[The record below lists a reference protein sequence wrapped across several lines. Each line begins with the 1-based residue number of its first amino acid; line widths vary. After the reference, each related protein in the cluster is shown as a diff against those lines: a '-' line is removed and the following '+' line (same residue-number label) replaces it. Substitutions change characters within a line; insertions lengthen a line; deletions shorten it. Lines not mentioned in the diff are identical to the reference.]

1 MMRRPPKLTRTYTLF
16 PYTTRFRAAVDE
28 ALAAEVLVADELV
41 EVGEVAAGR
50 EGAAVAGDDDSAGIR
65 IVVDLREQ
73 PGQAVVQHVVGGVEL
88 LGPVQPDDPD
98 RAVGGELEIGRA
110 HV

>member
-1 MMRRPPKLTRTYTLF
+1 MRMSDWSLDVCSSDL
-16 PYTTRFRAAVDE
+16 
-28 ALAAEVLVADELV
+28 DELV
-41 EVGEVAAGR
+41 EVCEVAAGR

-88 LGPVQPDDPD
+88 LGPVQPADP
-98 RAVGGELEIGRA
+98 RSAERRVGAECVSTCRSRWSPD
-110 HV
+110 H